1 MKKSNKK
8 MLDYSELNIFCEQIA
23 MVLKAGISVYEGICI
38 LHEEA
43 TTNFEKSMLQGIINA
58 MDEGVSFPDALEQ
71 SGYFPKYMIDM
82 LHIGEVSGRLDT
94 VLDELARYYNREQIV
109 KDSVKQAVTYPAIM
123 VVLMGIVIFVLVAK
137 VLPIFNSVFVELG
150 SELTGFSRTVMDL
163 GLAFSESLNVLLV
176 IIAVI
181 IFLAFFFTK
190 INVGKKLFKYVK
202 ENLYGVKTLTTKIA
216 VARFASGMS
225 LMLASGLDV
234 DQSLEMVLPLV
245 DNVKVYNKVEAIR
258 HSISD
263 GANFADAVM
272 EHHLFAGTYSRMLGI
287 GHKTGATDEVIENI
301 SRRYE
306 NEIEDSLSHI
316 IGIIEPS
323 LVAALSIVV
332 GVILLSVMLPLM
344 SIMSAM

>member
-1 MKKSNKK
+1 MKKSNK

-43 TTNFEKSMLQGIINA
+43 TSRFEKDMLQGIIDS
-58 MDEGVSFPDALEQ
+58 MDEGIAFPDALEK

-82 LHIGEVSGRLDT
+82 LQIGEVSGRLDT
-94 VLDELARYYNREQIV
+94 VLDELGHYYHREQII

-123 VVLMGIVIFVLVAK
+123 VVMMGVVIFVLVAK
-137 VLPIFNSVFVELG
+137 VLPIFNSVFAELG

-163 GLAFSESLNVLLV
+163 GLAFSESLNILLGIIVL
-176 IIAVI
+176 IIV
-181 IFLAFFFTK
+181 LALFFTK
-190 INVGKKLFKYVK
+190 TKLGKKAFKVIK
-202 ENLYGVKTLTTKIA
+202 ENFYGLRNLTTKIA

-245 DNVKVYNKVEAIR
+245 DNVKVYNKIEAIR
-258 HSISD
+258 ETISN
-263 GANFADAVM
+263 GTNFADAVM
-272 EHHLFAGTYSRMLGI
+272 EHQIFAGTYSRMLGI

-306 NEIEDSLSHI
+306 TEIEESLSHI